1 MPVELIERELKTT
14 LPVRLVAKDR
24 LDAAGLASSSLAWAR
39 ANGFSGQAG
48 RTLILPDENGA
59 LAGALFGTG
68 DGEGALAIGA
78 LARALPAGDW
88 HFASTLA
95 EPEIAAIA
103 LALGGYVFTRYGK
116 KPGKTLRFS

>member
-1 MPVELIERELKTT
+1 
-14 LPVRLVAKDR
+14 
-24 LDAAGLASSSLAWAR
+24 SSLAWAK

-68 DGEGALAIGA
+68 DGEGALAVGA
-78 LARALPAGDW
+78 LARALPEGDW

-103 LALGGYVFTRYGK
+103 
-116 KPGKTLRFS
+116 